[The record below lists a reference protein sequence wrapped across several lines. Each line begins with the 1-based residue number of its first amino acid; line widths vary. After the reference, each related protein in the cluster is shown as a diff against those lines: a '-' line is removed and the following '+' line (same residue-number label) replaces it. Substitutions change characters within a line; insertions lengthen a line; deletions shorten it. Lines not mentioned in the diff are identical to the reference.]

1 MLDCT
6 NQRKENT
13 MLLRADSF
21 LLKVLLFIASPSER
35 LPSLIPLWIMP
46 ARVGRDY
53 ETFVKV
59 TWGQPRR

>member
-1 MLDCT
+1 MLV
-6 NQRKENT
+6 
-13 MLLRADSF
+13 RADSF

-46 ARVGRDY
+46 ARVGKDY
-53 ETFVKV
+53 DTFVKV